1 MAVLTAATIL
11 TVSCSKDD
19 DKLQSFR
26 VSPERSSATWKGYL
40 RTGYFNEG
48 TIDIESTSNKVKDGI
63 VAEGNFKMPLSSLKN
78 LNLPD
83 DQKPLLIGHLQSPDF
98 FNMVLH
104 PSLNF
109 SIRKVS
115 AYNGD
120 DSIAVPG
127 SNYYVEG
134 DLTMLGIVQPVA
146 FPAKITVKEESLEVD
161 ADILIDRTR
170 WGMNYATADTLSD
183 EHYIEPEVT
192 IKLHVAGTKTK

>member
-1 MAVLTAATIL
+1 MEA
-11 TVSCSKDD
+11 
-19 DKLQSFR
+19 
-26 VSPERSSATWKGYL
+26 E
-40 RTGYFNEG
+40 
-48 TIDIESTSNKVKDGI
+48 IESTSIKVKDGI